1 MATTPR
7 ETTTTTTEDCPKE
20 TTTTPRE
27 TTTTKQETT
36 TTKQQTTTPRET
48 TTTTEECP
56 KETTTTKQQTTTQK
70 HAQCPGDKKKDRNG
84 CCPRLIN
91 GKWYYRDGRGCY
103 PTQTPKGVFY
113 ADGNG
118 CYPNDHG
125 VYLKAGQS
133 CPYERKC
140 MAECDCGYS
149 SSYDKR
155 DYHDVVVF
163 DFVEEIEM
171 DEEY

>member
-20 TTTTPRE
+20 MTTTPRE

-36 TTKQQTTTPRET
+36 TTKQQTTTPR
-48 TTTTEECP
+48 
-56 KETTTTKQQTTTQK
+56 ETTTTKQQTTTQK

-103 PTQTPKGVFY
+103 PTQTPKG
-113 ADGNG
+113 G

-155 DYHDVVVF
+155 DYHDDV
-163 DFVEEIEM
+163 DFEFAEEMEM
-171 DEEY
+171 EEEY